1 MEPEQKRTDASN
13 PLEDP
18 KFYKFV
24 MRAVP
29 LLERELEMASRSRA
43 FDGYKLLEDAADLG
57 VLKLHTLDN
66 SNNIN
71 SINANINVSSKKKS
85 AKVMMRVSCV
95 VWSSAGS
102 TIAVCYEQV
111 FVYI

>member
-1 MEPEQKRTDASN
+1 
-13 PLEDP
+13 
-18 KFYKFV
+18 

-66 SNNIN
+66 SN
-71 SINANINVSSKKKS
+71 SINANVNVSNTKKS